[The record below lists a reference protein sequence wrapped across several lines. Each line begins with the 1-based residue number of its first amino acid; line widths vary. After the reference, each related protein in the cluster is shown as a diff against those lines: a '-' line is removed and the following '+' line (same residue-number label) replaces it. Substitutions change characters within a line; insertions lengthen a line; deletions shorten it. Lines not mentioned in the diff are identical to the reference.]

1 MQVTNVKPAMQG
13 RTRSG
18 EKKAW
23 SLFFMALPL
32 MALVVLFRYI
42 PLFGWVLSLFEYKPG
57 TPLFKNTYVGLKYF
71 QMFFTSKDTI
81 RVLVNTFV
89 FSGIS
94 FCALILPLLMAVLLN
109 EIGSARFRKLSQTM
123 TTLPHFISWII
134 VYSIAFNHDR
144 LGKGITGIR
153 KVGNIHEK
161 ISNGDHW
168 RGQYLPERACTRV

>member
-13 RTRSG
+13 RTRSR

-89 FSGIS
+89 F
-94 FCALILPLLMAVLLN
+94 
-109 EIGSARFRKLSQTM
+109 
-123 TTLPHFISWII
+123 
-134 VYSIAFNHDR
+134 
-144 LGKGITGIR
+144 
-153 KVGNIHEK
+153 
-161 ISNGDHW
+161 
-168 RGQYLPERACTRV
+168 